1 MLISAQITVWN
12 THSRIETSTA
22 VAHIKEWGSL
32 TPAVTIKSPFITDSP
47 TSATTNVDLDSP
59 DELSVRSLLLGIVHR
74 TAGEY
79 TSARAFLID
88 AHKRHAEFTNSTWV
102 GGIAL
107 FEMAVLEL
115 KEADAATTNTA
126 SSASPAETKT
136 TWTVALKKAG
146 AVLDQ
151 ALALAMSNNADLS
164 SRLDSRIAMLRD
176 EIAMKKE
183 MIGIV

>member
-1 MLISAQITVWN
+1 MA
-12 THSRIETSTA
+12 
-22 VAHIKEWGSL
+22 
-32 TPAVTIKSPFITDSP
+32 IKSPFVTDSP
-47 TSATTNVDLDSP
+47 TSSSTNVDRDSP

-79 TSARAFLID
+79 TSARAFLTD

-102 GGIAL
+102 GGLAL

-115 KEADAATTNTA
+115 KEVDAATNTVPPTEA
-126 SSASPAETKT
+126 KT

-151 ALALAMSNNADLS
+151 ALALAMSNNTDLS